1 VTGWFCSVSNTACSI
16 GCTTRLRAVDQ
27 LLANAQTGHV
37 ELLSF
42 WSCSNSHA
50 LAGFLIVDD
59 VLSWPQFAK
68 SSYKRCCIV
77 EGLRC
82 LDEMQTRV
90 TLHLV
95 DAKGHRTL
103 NSGLQGTGER
113 AGVIITYT
121 DVK

>member
-1 VTGWFCSVSNTACSI
+1 MVLHRPSE
-16 GCTTRLRAVDQ
+16 
-27 LLANAQTGHV
+27 LAAETGHV

-50 LAGFLIVDD
+50 LAGFLIVDA
-59 VLSWPQFAK
+59 VRSRPQFAK

-82 LDEMQTRV
+82 LDEMQARV

-103 NSGLQGTGER
+103 NSGLQGAGER
-113 AGVIITYT
+113 TGAIITYIYAEKSSNSLVPART
-121 DVK
+121 IRIEFLE